1 MKSRQWVT
9 IGLVLGLSHV
19 CACSFDASPQS
30 SGTLPTTGAAGMTAA
45 PVAEAG
51 TVATAGQSP
60 TTTAPIAGARAGS
73 GAAGASV
80 SAAGSGGSAAGA
92 AAGAGA
98 AGNGTAGSAAGSG
111 GTAGGGGAMAAAGA
125 PAPDMTM
132 TGGLPAIMD
141 PGMPGPFK
149 SKETANVGPM
159 GNYTTFQPEE
169 LGKDGIKHP
178 ILIWG
183 PGAGAYPDIYKTLLD
198 HVATHGF
205 VVVSY
210 NSTPQGPELNAE
222 IDWIVAESK
231 KETSQYFNKVDTT
244 KIAMGGQSAGS
255 LATFAAAKEDRILT
269 TLHINGGTFDGNV
282 SNLEHPAFFVCGDDP
297 NVTGGDG
304 TWMSDLARPNCD
316 ADFKNAKV
324 PVWYG
329 VVIGSSH
336 TTVIDQ
342 GAMDIDPLK
351 KLYLASTVA
360 WLRYQLTGDATM
372 KALFVGDDCGY
383 CKDTKAWKVQQK
395 DLK

>member
-1 MKSRQWVT
+1 M
-9 IGLVLGLSHV
+9 
-19 CACSFDASPQS
+19 
-30 SGTLPTTGAAGMTAA
+30 TG
-45 PVAEAG
+45 PV
-51 TVATAGQSP
+51 
-60 TTTAPIAGARAGS
+60 AGARAGS
-73 GAAGASV
+73 GAAGAST
-80 SAAGSGGSAAGA
+80 SAAGSGGAR
-92 AAGAGA
+92 AGAG
-98 AGNGTAGSAAGSG
+98 GTGTAGSAAGSG
-111 GTAGGGGAMAAAGA
+111 GAAGGGTTMAGAGA
-125 PAPDMTM
+125 PAPAMPM
-132 TGGLPAIMD
+132 TGGLPPIMD
-141 PGMPGPFK
+141 PGMAGPFK

-183 PGAGAYPDIYKTLLD
+183 PGAGAYPDIYKVLLD

-222 IDWIVAESK
+222 IDWIIEESK
-231 KETSQYFNKVDTT
+231 KESSQYFNKLDTT

-255 LATFAAAKEDRILT
+255 LATFVAAKEPRILT
-269 TLHINGGTFDGNV
+269 TLHINGGTFNGTDV
-282 SNLEHPAFFVCGDDP
+282 QNLMHPAFYICGDDP
-297 NVTGGDG
+297 SVTGGDG
-304 TWMSDLARPNCD
+304 TWTSDLARPNCD
-316 ADFKNAKV
+316 RDFMNTKV

-342 GAMDIDPLK
+342 DATEIDPLK
-351 KLYLASTVA
+351 RLYLASTVA
-360 WLRYQLTGDATM
+360 WLRYQLTDDAMM